1 MGYYP
6 RDPAL
11 KGRLARVT
19 YISTVPREQIT
30 PVATLPGEN
39 PPPPSSWMRHLAKT
53 GRTQRSP
60 VGARADA
67 GPMQE
72 KDTDAG

>member
-19 YISTVPREQIT
+19 YICTAPREQT
-30 PVATLPGEN
+30 TQVATSPYDD

-53 GRTQRSP
+53 GRTRRSP
-60 VGARADA
+60 GRTGADA

-72 KDTDAG
+72 KGTDAG

>member
-19 YISTVPREQIT
+19 YISTMPREQIT
-30 PVATLPGEN
+30 PVATLPGDD

-53 GRTQRSP
+53 GRTRRSP
-60 VGARADA
+60 VRRGADA
-67 GPMQE
+67 G
-72 KDTDAG
+72 TDAEKADAG

>member
-19 YISTVPREQIT
+19 YICTEPREQFT
-30 PVATLPGEN
+30 QVATLPGED
-39 PPPPSSWMRHLAKT
+39 PPPPSTWKRHLAKT
-53 GRTQRSP
+53 GRTRWSP

-67 GPMQE
+67 G
-72 KDTDAG
+72 TDAVKDADGR